1 MEVAWRRVPRAAPRR
16 DIAWALLREMLPAFA
31 SLGNRC
37 SRCGGPHGAI
47 VVENAPFAASVSYAG
62 DLAVAAVA
70 PLGDDVI
77 AIGLDAESDVDPQRD
92 RVGLRGLL
100 GGDREVP
107 VREWTRVEAA
117 LKADGRGLRVDPA
130 GVRLVVGAEGWTAS
144 VPGGHRIIGWDAA
157 APAGMTISI
166 AVSLGS

>member
-1 MEVAWRRVPRAAPRR
+1 MEVAWRRVPRGAPRR
-16 DIAWALLREMLPAFA
+16 DTAWALLHEMLPAGA
-31 SLGNRC
+31 LLGNRC

-70 PLGDDVI
+70 PLGDGVI
-77 AIGLDAESDVDPQRD
+77 AIGVDAEPDVDPQRD
-92 RVGLRGLL
+92 RAGLRGVL

-130 GVRLVVGAEGWTAS
+130 GVGLVVGAAGWTAS

-157 APAGMTISI
+157 APAGVTISV